1 MTPKEKNIW
10 IVVIQSLSEKDQI
23 KSGKGLSI
31 DLETMCKL
39 SNNSITSL
47 FCEVSSID
55 DLKTAFDKILGT
67 IQDSDHLIIH
77 VDSHGDESGIGF
89 GQGFLFWND
98 FTEMLTPLYN
108 KTQHNLV
115 LILSICRGFFFSNN
129 SNENHIPCTFFIAS
143 KVIIN
148 GGIAGRAFRKFYK
161 EFINSTSVPKAFEEL
176 TAYYEWFEEE
186 NPFELLSFDDNR
198 A

>member
-1 MTPKEKNIW
+1 MTPKEKHIW
-10 IVVIQSLSEKDQI
+10 IIVIQSLSDKDLI

-31 DLETMCKL
+31 DLKTMCKL
-39 SNNSITSL
+39 PNNSISSL
-47 FCEVSSID
+47 FYEVSSID
-55 DLKTAFDKILGT
+55 DMKTTFDKIIGT

-77 VDSHGDESGIGF
+77 VDSHGDECGIGLR
-89 GQGFLFWND
+89 QGFLFWNV
-98 FTEMLTPLYN
+98 FTEMLIPLYN

-115 LILSICRGFFFSNN
+115 LVLSSCKGFFFSKN
-129 SNENHIPCTFFIAS
+129 SNEDHIPCTFFIAS
-143 KVIIN
+143 KVVIN

-161 EFINSTSVPKAFEEL
+161 EYINSTSVPKAFEKL
-176 TAYYEWFEEE
+176 TAYYKWFEEE

>member
-1 MTPKEKNIW
+1 MI
-10 IVVIQSLSEKDQI
+10 VIQSLSEKDQV
-23 KSGKGLSI
+23 KSGKGLSV

-39 SNNSITSL
+39 SNNSFLSL
-47 FCEVSSID
+47 FHEVSSIN
-55 DLKTAFDKILGT
+55 DLKTTFDKILGT

-77 VDSHGDESGIGF
+77 VDSHGDECGIGL
-89 GQGFLFWND
+89 GLDFLFWND
-98 FTEMLTPLYN
+98 FTEMLIPLYN

-115 LILSICRGFFFSNN
+115 LILSSCKGFFFSKTINKD
-129 SNENHIPCTFFIAS
+129 HIPCSFFIAS
-143 KVIIN
+143 KVVIN